1 MRLVLDTNVMIAAM
15 RSRKGASARLVL
27 AGLSGGVTLV
37 CSVPLFVEY
46 EAVMTRAEHLVA
58 AKVTRER
65 IVAVLDDLARAI
77 NPATRD
83 ISWRPQLT
91 DADDEMVL
99 EAAVNGGAD
108 ALVTFETTTFAEA
121 GRRFGIE
128 VLTPA
133 AACVKLRL

>member
-65 IVAVLDDLARAI
+65 IVVVLDDLARVI
-77 NPATRD
+77 DPATRD

-91 DADDEMVL
+91 DADDET
-99 EAAVNGGAD
+99 AAPTR
-108 ALVTFETTTFAEA
+108 LSLS
-121 GRRFGIE
+121 RRQPSQRRGDVSE
-128 VLTPA
+128 SK
-133 AACVKLRL
+133 C